1 MRYIRIQESH
11 FWLHLSVN
19 QVRTLVYIKYAK
31 MKVFVTGA
39 TGFVGRAVVQELL
52 GAGHQVLGLARSEE
66 SAKKLI
72 DVGAEAHLGDLT
84 DFESLKL
91 GAEVSDAVIHLGFVH
106 DFNHFEAMC
115 ALDKEVIGAIGE
127 VLVGTKK
134 PFLITSGT
142 ALFSREGLT
151 TEQDHSV
158 NHPHPRIAT
167 EVAADEQVAKGV
179 NVAVI
184 RLSPSVHGEGDVIGF
199 VPLFIKIAK
208 EKGVSAIIN
217 GGNNHWPAVHRL
229 DAARLY
235 RLALEKP
242 FEKGTRYHAV
252 AEEGIQLKAVATEI
266 AERLSIPLVSLNS
279 AQAAGHFAWFTH
291 LAKLDNRSSSA
302 QTRKALDWKP
312 IHPTLLEDL
321 KGSIY
326 FSECR

>member
-1 MRYIRIQESH
+1 
-11 FWLHLSVN
+11 
-19 QVRTLVYIKYAK
+19 

-39 TGFVGRAVVQELL
+39 TGFIGTAVVQELL
-52 GAGHQVLGLARSEE
+52 VAGHQVLGLARSKE

-72 DVGAEAHLGDLT
+72 DAGAEPHYGDLT

-91 GAEVSDAVIHLGFVH
+91 GARLSDAVIHLGFVH
-106 DFNHFEAMC
+106 DFGRFQEMC
-115 ALDKEVIGAIGE
+115 ILDCGVIGAIGDA
-127 VLVGTKK
+127 LTGTEK

-142 ALFSREGLT
+142 ALFSKDGTT
-151 TEQDHSV
+151 TENDRSV

-167 EVAADEQVAKGV
+167 ENVADEQAARGI

-184 RLSPSVHGEGDVIGF
+184 RLSPSVHGEGDKNGF

-208 EKGVSAIIN
+208 EKGVAAMVD

-252 AEEGIQLKAVATEI
+252 AEEGVQLKTVAAEI
-266 AERLSIPLVSLNS
+266 AKRLSIPLVSLN
-279 AQAAGHFAWFTH
+279 GEETERHFSWFTH
-291 LAKLDNRSSSA
+291 FVKLDNQSSSA
-302 QTRKALDWKP
+302 QTRKSLGWNP
-312 IHPTLLEDL
+312 VYPTLLDDL
-321 KGSIY
+321 KGSVY
-326 FSECR
+326 FNEHQ